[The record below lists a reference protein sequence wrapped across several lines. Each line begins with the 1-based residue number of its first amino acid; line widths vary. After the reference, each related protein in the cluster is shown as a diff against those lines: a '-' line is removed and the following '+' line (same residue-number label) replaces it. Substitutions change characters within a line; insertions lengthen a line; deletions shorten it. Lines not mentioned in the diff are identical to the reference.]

1 MMLATGHGFR
11 HSSPV
16 IFSTM
21 PERLQPVNI
30 AVIGAEIAVV
40 WSDGRE
46 SYLPLQK
53 VREACPCAAC
63 CGEPDALGRV
73 VTPEVRYAATSFE
86 LRGWQFV
93 GGYALQLTWGDGH
106 YTGLYSYP
114 YLRRLAEG

>member
-1 MMLATGHGFR
+1 MT
-11 HSSPV
+11 
-16 IFSTM
+16 
-21 PERLQPVNI
+21 ERLLPVNI
-30 AVIGAEIAVV
+30 AVIGAEIAIV

-73 VTPEVRYAATSFE
+73 VKPEVTHGAASFA

-93 GGYALQLTWGDGH
+93 GGYALQLSWGDGH
-106 YTGLYSYP
+106 ATGLYSYP
-114 YLRRLAEG
+114 YLRRLADAGATEG